1 MNELQL
7 FWGVVATTCNLATLE
22 TEFRKRK
29 CLIPVGS
36 DSPSIGRWL
45 VWPSDHKERNM
56 TKK

>member
-29 CLIPVGS
+29 CSIPVGS
-36 DSPSIGRWL
+36 DSPSIGGWL
-45 VWPSDHKERNM
+45 V
-56 TKK
+56 